1 MALHRITA
9 TPEALRLEGEI
20 DLAAADRLA
29 DALRA
34 AIESGTTVVDLSG
47 VTFLDSTGL
56 HVLLSAGAA
65 LNGNGPL
72 VLVRP
77 CPAVR
82 RLLDIALPG
91 GVPALA
97 VRDD

>member
-1 MALHRITA
+1 MTLLRITA
-9 TPEALRLEGEI
+9 APEALRVEGEI
-20 DLAAADRLA
+20 DLASADQLA
-29 DALRA
+29 EALRT
-34 AIESGTTVVDLSG
+34 AIASEVRSVDVSG

-56 HVLLSAGAA
+56 EVLLSAGHAM
-65 LNGNGPL
+65 NGDGPL
-72 VLVRP
+72 VLLRP
-77 CPAVR
+77 SYPVR